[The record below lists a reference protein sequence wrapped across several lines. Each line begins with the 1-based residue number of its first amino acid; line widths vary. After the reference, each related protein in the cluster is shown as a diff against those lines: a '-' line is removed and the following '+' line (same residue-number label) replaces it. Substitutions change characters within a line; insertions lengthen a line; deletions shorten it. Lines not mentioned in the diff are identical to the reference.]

1 MITVGL
7 TGGIGSGKSTVS
19 RMLEARGAVILDAD
33 VLARIQNNSLKCDA
47 DEQPLTIAEVFRCLT
62 DGIWS
67 EFAAAPKNDKDK
79 APSIATSIV
88 RRNLQREHLKE
99 LTNLVLGQS
108 QSGGMFTIMFSIGG
122 GGGGSAP
129 QDARSLARLHLRRI
143 NEHIGK
149 ALKEANNL
157 EDTTRAHLEE
167 CQERIAKVLSASL
180 QIRE

>member
-1 MITVGL
+1 KDDK
-7 TGGIGSGKSTVS
+7 GK
-19 RMLEARGAVILDAD
+19 
-33 VLARIQNNSLKCDA
+33 
-47 DEQPLTIAEVFRCLT
+47 
-62 DGIWS
+62 
-67 EFAAAPKNDKDK
+67 KNYES
-79 APSIATSIV
+79 SIIS
-88 RRNLQREHLKE
+88 RNLQREHLKE

-108 QSGGMFTIMFSIGG
+108 RSGGMFTIMLSM